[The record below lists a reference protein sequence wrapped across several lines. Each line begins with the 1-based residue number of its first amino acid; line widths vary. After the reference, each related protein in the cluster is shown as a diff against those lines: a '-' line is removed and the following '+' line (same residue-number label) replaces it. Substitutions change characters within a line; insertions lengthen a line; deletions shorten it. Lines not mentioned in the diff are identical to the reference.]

1 MINYLKKK
9 DSNPMYNIV
18 KGKILNNKCDQKG
31 QPWTLKIIRLMRGTG
46 EDTKMERHPVL
57 MQWDS

>member
-9 DSNPMYNIV
+9 DSNPMYNIN
-18 KGKILNNKCDQKG
+18 KGKILITNVTKRDSLD
-31 QPWTLKIIRLMRGTG
+31 T
-46 EDTKMERHPVL
+46 EDYKADARNWRRHKMERHPVL

>member
-31 QPWTLKIIRLMRGTG
+31 KALDT
-46 EDTKMERHPVL
+46 EDYKTDARNWRRHKNGRASCANA
-57 MQWDS
+57 MG